1 MLAALKQREEAK
13 QLLEALRTLV
23 KRSWKTLRA
32 VKDPDGKYLGLKC
45 GWVFSVVNDAQESYG
60 WSAVKVRF
68 IPSAED
74 ISNMEAVM
82 TWMAW
87 LRRERG
93 AQEMYRIADWAF
105 DIPLWKMAENE
116 RCSERTILNRIDRS
130 LSAVLAEFM
139 AAQPDLEII
148 EEPERKSPGGFC
160 LERPVIGE
168 DGTLDPGKV
177 YIADI
182 GHMFRGKPWDRGEAL
197 AAKYAPVRR
206 QRAA

>member
-1 MLAALKQREEAK
+1 MLVETKQREEAK
-13 QLLEALRTLV
+13 QLLDALRTLV
-23 KRSWKTLRA
+23 KRSWKTLA
-32 VKDPDGKYLGLKC
+32 AIKDPDGKYLGLKS

-68 IPSAED
+68 VPSAED
-74 ISNMEAVM
+74 ISNMESVM

-93 AQEMYRIADWAF
+93 DHELGRIRDWSF
-105 DIPLWKMAENE
+105 GVPVWKMADREG
-116 RCSERTILNRIDRS
+116 CSERTILNRIDRS
-130 LSAVLAEFM
+130 LAAIIAEFM
-139 AAQPDLEII
+139 AASPEVEII
-148 EEPERKSPGGFC
+148 EERGGRSAESFC
-160 LERPVIGE
+160 LERPYIGM
-168 DGTLDPGKV
+168 GGSLDPGKV

-182 GHMFRGKPWDRGEAL
+182 GWMFRGKPWNKGDAL